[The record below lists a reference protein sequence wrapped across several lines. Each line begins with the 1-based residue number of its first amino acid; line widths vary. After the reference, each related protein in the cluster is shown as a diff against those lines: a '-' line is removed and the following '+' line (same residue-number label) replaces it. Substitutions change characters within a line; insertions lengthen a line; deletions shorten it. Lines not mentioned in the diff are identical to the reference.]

1 MRKSIEELQAKIEEI
16 DDTNQEEDID
26 TWKSEIQ
33 ELEEKLQGQ
42 QNERDQVITQV
53 SDKREELKKHLEDIE
68 RYDQRVQE
76 VANNVE
82 ELKAAFKVE
91 LLISINN
98 VF

>member
-1 MRKSIEELQAKIEEI
+1 MRKSKEELQAKIEEI

-53 SDKREELKKHLEDIE
+53 SDKREKLKKHLEDIE

-82 ELKAAFKVE
+82 ELKAAFKV
-91 LLISINN
+91 S
-98 VF
+98 

>member
-82 ELKAAFKVE
+82 ELKAAFKV
-91 LLISINN
+91 S
-98 VF
+98 

>member
-91 LLISINN
+91 LLISINY